1 MRILIA
7 EDEPVSRRALEAA
20 IGKEGFDV
28 VVASDGIDA
37 WEKYQAE
44 GEVPLAI
51 LDWMMPGMDGV
62 EVCRRI
68 QQVDSS
74 STTYVILL
82 TARRSP
88 GDIVAGLEAGAD
100 DYVMKP
106 FDQQELIARIK
117 VGLRV
122 VELQR
127 SLAERVKQLEHTL
140 ADVNQ
145 LQGLLPI
152 CSYCKKIR
160 DDKNYWQAVESYIAE
175 HSEAQFS
182 HGICPD
188 CMEKY
193 VKPQLESLRA
203 SRAARKRS
211 VE

>member
-188 CMEKY
+188 CTKELYPEEYAEMYPDGPDEK
-193 VKPQLESLRA
+193 
-203 SRAARKRS
+203 
-211 VE
+211 